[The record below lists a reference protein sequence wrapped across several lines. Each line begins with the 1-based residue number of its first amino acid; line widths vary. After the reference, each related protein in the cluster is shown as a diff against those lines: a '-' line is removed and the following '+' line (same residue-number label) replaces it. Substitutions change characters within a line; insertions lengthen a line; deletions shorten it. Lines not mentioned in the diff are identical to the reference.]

1 MPRYIHS
8 FHERIGMTNKL
19 VLVRAKHLT
28 TIAWARN
35 WARAAHAH
43 YPTLPY
49 PTLPYPTFPTH
60 SITQPLH
67 TASSFPSAM
76 LFLELPRLCS

>member
-1 MPRYIHS
+1 M
-8 FHERIGMTNKL
+8 
-19 VLVRAKHLT
+19 LT
-28 TIAWARN
+28 TLP
-35 WARAAHAH
+35 